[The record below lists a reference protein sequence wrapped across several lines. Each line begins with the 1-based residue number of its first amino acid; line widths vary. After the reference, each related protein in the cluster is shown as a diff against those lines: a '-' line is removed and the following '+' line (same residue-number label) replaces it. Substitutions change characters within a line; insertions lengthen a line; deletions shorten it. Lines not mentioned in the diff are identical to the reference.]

1 MEDIA
6 HISGTDRVIE
16 SLGYWP
22 SFHDAEV
29 ISFSAERALPFKH
42 GETAARLA
50 VHVRQYKTVG
60 AGTPN
65 YEQVL
70 HQSILIKLLFKGA
83 CELDVSDFN
92 HQNVIDAINVTS
104 IESNENDLA
113 NLLVSIPS
121 IWGFGGT
128 FRCQS
133 AEVESIDVLPNT

>member
-1 MEDIA
+1 MENIE
-6 HISGTDRVIE
+6 HISGTDQVVE

-29 ISFSAERALPFKH
+29 ISFSAERALPFNH
-42 GETAARLA
+42 NETVARLA

-60 AGTPN
+60 AGTSN

-70 HQSILIKLLFKGA
+70 YKSVLIKFSFKGA
-83 CELDVSDFN
+83 CELDICDFN

-104 IESNENDLA
+104 IESNDLA
-113 NLLVSIPS
+113 NLLVSILS

-128 FRCQS
+128 LRCQS